1 VIERCLNNY
10 AVPSYLPRGSAAM
23 VEKSREEIEKKLEQ
37 SRRLA
42 GEGID
47 PTTKARLKQ
56 FVRDLE
62 AQLREMK

>member
-1 VIERCLNNY
+1 
-10 AVPSYLPRGSAAM
+10 M

>member
-1 VIERCLNNY
+1 
-10 AVPSYLPRGSAAM
+10 M

-42 GEGID
+42 GEDID

>member
-1 VIERCLNNY
+1 MI
-10 AVPSYLPRGSAAM
+10 
-23 VEKSREEIEKKLEQ
+23 EKSREEIEKKLEQ

-42 GEGID
+42 ADELD

-62 AQLREMK
+62 AQLRDLN